1 MGANTNELEQFIY
14 QICYQPMWEE
24 AYNYIYS
31 HPTTLDLSFSRI
43 KYPDRAYLRDML
55 LEFTSNIEIDEDFLS
70 FDAIVSATIELHA
83 DDDYYGS
90 RTCDTS
96 QWLVFS
102 CRAEITDKL
111 KTVTITNVK
120 PYSRQRKT
128 ATDGIAASRNIV
140 PIISKDDLE
149 DEATRFLSRYCPEA
163 LEQPMPVP
171 IEAIAEKLGLIII
184 QNHRI
189 TEDFSVIGEICFSSG
204 EIPVWDLFKCVK
216 QNLHVNRGTILVDA
230 CTYLEQNLGRVK
242 NTLAHEVFHW
252 HRHRLYA
259 AIKQILR
266 QEKVIACRCPVE
278 NVYPGEEESWT
289 DEQRMEWQANNIAP
303 RILMPLGQFKQ
314 KVDELYKQYDYVG
327 TPLKLI
333 TMECIAQDLASF
345 YEVSRQSVL
354 IRMMECGYPE
364 ANSIYTYNSSA
375 RTRAYIT
382 DSELFLEY
390 RSNEDF
396 RNLIDSGAFKYVEGY
411 VVVNDAD
418 FIYYEQGKAKL
429 TDYAWE
435 HLAECTLQ
443 FSLRQIHPELLN
455 KLPFEIFHR
464 VNGGA
469 DRDVPQ
475 YDNAQNKEVLQ
486 LSEELQDKRAE
497 FEKQKAA
504 FKLTAVN
511 KSCWNLIYEIIQS
524 RGMSKAHFCNVT
536 NLGEEVYRKAE
547 KNKGTPQLRTIVAI
561 SCGLDLDLSTTERL
575 LTLAGHAFDE
585 SDENQALKFCI
596 TGLAGYTIEERNEF
610 LASYGYE
617 PLGTKERS

>member
-585 SDENQALKFCI
+585 SDEN
-596 TGLAGYTIEERNEF
+596 
-610 LASYGYE
+610 
-617 PLGTKERS
+617 

>member
-31 HPTTLDLSFSRI
+31 HPTTLDLSYARI
-43 KYPDRAYLRDML
+43 KYPDKAYLRDML

-96 QWLVFS
+96 QWLVLS
-102 CRAEITDKL
+102 CKAEITDKL
-111 KTVTITNVK
+111 KAVKIINIK

-128 ATDGIAASRNIV
+128 VANGIAASRNIV
-140 PIISKDDLE
+140 PIISKEDLE
-149 DEATRFLSRYCPEA
+149 DEATKFLSRYCPEA

-171 IEAIAEKLGLIII
+171 IEAIAEKLGLTII

-216 QNLHVNRGTILVDA
+216 QDLHVNRGTILVDA
-230 CTYLEQNLGRVK
+230 CTYLEQNIGRVK

-266 QEKVIACRCPVE
+266 QETVIACRCPVE

-314 KVDELYKQYDYVG
+314 KVDELYKLYDYAG

-382 DSELFLEY
+382 ESELFLEY

-443 FSLRQIHPELLN
+443 FSLRQIQPESLN

-475 YDNAQNKEVLQ
+475 YDNSQNKEVLQ

>member
-1 MGANTNELEQFIY
+1 M
-14 QICYQPMWEE
+14 
-24 AYNYIYS
+24 
-31 HPTTLDLSFSRI
+31 
-43 KYPDRAYLRDML
+43 
-55 LEFTSNIEIDEDFLS
+55 
-70 FDAIVSATIELHA
+70 
-83 DDDYYGS
+83 
-90 RTCDTS
+90 
-96 QWLVFS
+96 
-102 CRAEITDKL
+102 
-111 KTVTITNVK
+111 
-120 PYSRQRKT
+120 
-128 ATDGIAASRNIV
+128 
-140 PIISKDDLE
+140 
-149 DEATRFLSRYCPEA
+149 
-163 LEQPMPVP
+163 
-171 IEAIAEKLGLIII
+171 
-184 QNHRI
+184 
-189 TEDFSVIGEICFSSG
+189 
-204 EIPVWDLFKCVK
+204 
-216 QNLHVNRGTILVDA
+216 
-230 CTYLEQNLGRVK
+230 
-242 NTLAHEVFHW
+242 FHW
-252 HRHRLYA
+252 HLHRLYA
-259 AIKQILR
+259 AIKQILH
-266 QEKVIACRCPVE
+266 QEKVIACRCPFE

-443 FSLRQIHPELLN
+443 FSLRQIHPESLN

-497 FEKQKAA
+497 FEKQKAS

-524 RGMSKAHFCNVT
+524 KCMSKAHFCNVT